1 MAAGPAG
8 TDGSSWDLPDSL
20 YAVDDFAG
28 DDGDSW
34 EALAD
39 QMLAGGDK
47 KSPMVAPWLLE
58 ARATAPR
65 SSSLARLSRGDNG
78 PVLIVDASAFL
89 DASEPDA
96 SSDEDELRLAIF
108 ESLCRAGPRFEAAC
122 EAKME
127 EKSLFHSTDLE
138 VAADLSRLSRIF
150 PHKRLVAIDYP
161 LAIVSPDA
169 LQSSNVFELWR
180 EVQALAAYDLGGRE
194 SVRLLKR
201 WVTLCSRPLLW
212 KKLML
217 EEIDSLAE
225 AEELLQMERKET
237 IERVEDLARLDAQTA
252 QLIHDAELD
261 AERAGAARGADEAG
275 SEDEDE
281 DEDERETRALLLEG
295 LYAHQRDVRADL
307 QAAQDEFDSLR
318 KYQQDSAS
326 RDDACVVDEVLLAV
340 LRRCDSQRAP
350 AQSEHDFARQL
361 GDEHQM
367 IREQWLQDFGRLP
380 FRD

>member
-20 YAVDDFAG
+20 YAVDNSAG

-34 EALAD
+34 EVLAD
-39 QMLAGGDK
+39 QMLASGDK
-47 KSPMVAPWLLE
+47 KSPMVAHWLLA

-96 SSDEDELRLAIF
+96 SSEEDEVRLAIF

-138 VAADLSRLSRIF
+138 VTADLSRLSRIF

-169 LQSSNVFELWR
+169 LQSNNVFELWR
-180 EVQALAAYDLGGRE
+180 EVQARAAYDMGGRE

-237 IERVEDLARLDAQTA
+237 VERVEDLARLDAQTA

-275 SEDEDE
+275 SESEA
-281 DEDERETRALLLEG
+281 EDERETRALLLEG

-307 QAAQDEFDSLR
+307 QAAQDEFDRLR
-318 KYQQDSAS
+318 KHQQDSAS
-326 RDDACVVDEVLLAV
+326 RDDACVVDEILLAV
-340 LRRCDSQRAP
+340 LRLCDSQRAP

-361 GDEHQM
+361 GEEHQT
-367 IREQWLQDFGRLP
+367 IREQWLHDFGRLP